1 MREVTLE
8 DGLIYYPVIDVIAEI
23 IHEEPDKLDKY
34 IEILKFWVYG
44 DNWCDATEPEP
55 DVQRFVSHMCSKK
68 HHFDKGDGKDAY
80 PTNTPISIIN
90 KDQMTQ
96 LMLVPKYLKICLA
109 LLQNE
114 LGK

>member
-8 DGLIYYPVIDVIAEI
+8 DGLIYHPVIDVIAEML
-23 IHEEPDKLDKY
+23 HVPSGGKLDKHVA
-34 IEILKFWVYG
+34 ILKFWVYG
-44 DNWCDATEPEP
+44 DNWPDATEP
-55 DVQRFVSHMCSKK
+55 DVQHCVSHMCSKK
-68 HHFDKGDGKDAY
+68 HHFDEGDGKDGY
-80 PTNTPISIIN
+80 PTNTSISIIN

-96 LMLVPKYLKICLA
+96 LIQRPKILKICLA